1 MILVLYVFHELNNR
15 VYNFINNCI
24 FYDEN
29 IDFIV
34 ISNNKNNKFEV
45 PSYVNTLYRDNIGYD
60 FGGWSEALLTNNL
73 YKKYDKFIFV
83 NSSVYGPFLQ
93 NKRDWVNIYLNGL
106 NNNNIKLFGS
116 TINNLGNPIH
126 KAHVQSYIFSMD
138 KNTLQY
144 LIDCEIFSMTKIAQ
158 TFDQAIWNKEVF
170 MSRKIIEKGWN
181 IGSLQMIYTGVD
193 FTFKNRKPKDY
204 KRPFYDDIM
213 FPKYRN
219 KIWTEKR
226 IIFIKGNRFNIH

>member
-1 MILVLYVFHELNNR
+1 MILILYVFHELNNR
-15 VYNFINNCI
+15 VYHFINNCI

-34 ISNNKNNKFEV
+34 ISNNKNNNFSV
-45 PSYVNTLYRDNIGYD
+45 PSYVKTLYRDNIGYD
-60 FGGWSEALLTNNL
+60 FGGWSEALLTNDL

-106 NNNNIKLFGS
+106 NNNNIKLFGC
-116 TINNLGNPIH
+116 TINTLRDPKNRS
-126 KAHVQSYIFSMD
+126 HVQSYIFSIN

-144 LIDCEIFSMTKIAQ
+144 LIECQIFSMVNIAQ
-158 TFDQAIWNKEVF
+158 TFDQAIWNKEVL

-181 IGSLQMIYTGVD
+181 IGSLQMVYAGVD
-193 FTFKNRKPKDY
+193 FTFKNRKRKDY
-204 KRPFYDDIM
+204 KTPFYDDVM
-213 FPKYRN
+213 FPDLEYWGGKEEL
-219 KIWTEKR
+219 I
-226 IIFIKGNRFNIH
+226 